1 MTIDEQRLASVSAG
15 HPSNFGKYL
24 CNRRQ
29 FLLGAV
35 AFGLTPVVAG
45 CTQGRQNTV
54 DPLYQLLASA
64 QSDVAAASSLR
75 SSSAHVNDV
84 ITVRKAHIAAL
95 QAEISR
101 QEKLWE
107 KPATPSSSAPH
118 TVGSL
123 KKLRRHLTDASQEAL
138 SVVASNAGYRA
149 GLAGSIAASC
159 NALAKV
165 VLS

>member
-15 HPSNFGKYL
+15 HPLNSGKTY

-29 FLLGAV
+29 FLLGACAV
-35 AFGLTPVVAG
+35 GLTPMVAG
-45 CTQGRQNTV
+45 CTRGRQDTV
-54 DPLYQLLASA
+54 DPLYQLLDSA
-64 QSDVAAASSLR
+64 QRDVKAARALR
-75 SSSAHVNDV
+75 SSSGQVEDV

-95 QAEISR
+95 QAEIAR

-107 KPATPSSSAPH
+107 RPATSSSTATH
-118 TVGSL
+118 TEGSL